1 LVGFLG
7 CLLSKLMLARLTMQ
21 KNDRFIRWQEVLR
34 EHVTFLN
41 NLLLTISFGVVGF
54 CISLLIQDNFNPF
67 CYTKYLFTFGL
78 GITFISILLGL
89 GTALNRLLDF
99 RKTVEKIKNESR
111 GSYHDLGETKEL
123 MELYGKR
130 TWYLFYLQI
139 GTLFVGVL
147 FLILAFSGIF
157 YTKLF

>member
-1 LVGFLG
+1 M
-7 CLLSKLMLARLTMQ
+7 KN
-21 KNDRFIRWQEVLR
+21 NDRFIRWQEVLR

-41 NLLLTISFGVVGF
+41 NLLLTISVGVVGF
-54 CISLLIQDNFNPF
+54 CISLLNQDNFNPF
-67 CYTKYLFTFGL
+67 CYTKFLFTFGL
-78 GITFISILLGL
+78 VLTFISILLGF
-89 GTALNRLLDF
+89 GTAWNRLLDF
-99 RKTVEKIKNESR
+99 RKTVEKIKNELN
-111 GSYHDLGETKEL
+111 GSYNYLDETKEL